1 MRKIRV
7 GLFGFGR
14 TGRLV
19 AAEVIKDPHMTLR
32 WVVRKSSR
40 RRGSYASRALGLPGN
55 SGRIVTARMAAR
67 PGFLRQAPVD
77 VIIDFSDAT
86 ALATYGLEA
95 AATGTRIV
103 TGVSAYGGAEEALLA
118 RLAREVAVLHSPNI
132 TVGINVM
139 LVMSQIL
146 RRMFPEADAEI
157 VEEHFREKR
166 EVSGTA
172 LRMARLLGLD
182 PARQVNSV
190 RVGGI
195 VGNHQVIFGMR
206 NQTLRLSHESVTR
219 AAFGRGAIYAARW
232 LVRAPAGLHRMESI
246 VLQAMDTEIHALRS
260 QHDRPGSPETIT
272 PPP

>member
-19 AAEVIKDPHMTLR
+19 AAELVKEPHLTLR
-32 WVVRKSSR
+32 WVVRQSAR
-40 RRGSYASRALGLPGN
+40 RRGSYASRVLGLPGN

-67 PGFLRQAPVD
+67 PGFFKQAPVD
-77 VIIDFSDAT
+77 VLIDFSDAS
-86 ALATYGLEA
+86 ALQAYGPPA
-95 AATGTRIV
+95 AAAGTRIV
-103 TGVSAYGGAEEALLA
+103 TGVSAYGPAEHALLA
-118 RLAREVAVLHSPNI
+118 TLARKVAVLHSPNI
-132 TVGINVM
+132 TVGINVL
-139 LVMSQIL
+139 LVLAQVL
-146 RRMFPEADAEI
+146 RRMFPEADTEI

-172 LRMARLLGLD
+172 LRVARLLGLD

-232 LVRAPAGLHRMESI
+232 LARAPVGLHRMESI
-246 VLQAMDTEIHALRS
+246 VLQAMAHEIEELRR
-260 QHDRPGSPETIT
+260 QGAAPA
-272 PPP
+272 